1 MILLRKSW
9 RQTQF
14 VAQHPTFS
22 HGHKNPSER
31 YVNATILLQ
40 GCVEAA
46 AEVLAKVDLRVD
58 PCEDFY
64 QFACGNYIS
73 SSAIADDKV
82 DIDGQYDSKEF
93 SIV

>member
-1 MILLRKSW
+1 M
-9 RQTQF
+9 
-14 VAQHPTFS
+14 
-22 HGHKNPSER
+22 
-31 YVNATILLQ
+31 
-40 GCVEAA
+40 EAA

-82 DIDGQYDSKEF
+82 DIDEVTSSERSNFMDKR
-93 SIV
+93 SIN

>member
-1 MILLRKSW
+1 M
-9 RQTQF
+9 
-14 VAQHPTFS
+14 
-22 HGHKNPSER
+22 
-31 YVNATILLQ
+31 
-40 GCVEAA
+40 EAA

-82 DIDGQYDSKEF
+82 DVIDWQNDSKEF
-93 SIV
+93 SIVWSNFMDKRSIN

>member
-1 MILLRKSW
+1 M
-9 RQTQF
+9 
-14 VAQHPTFS
+14 
-22 HGHKNPSER
+22 
-31 YVNATILLQ
+31 
-40 GCVEAA
+40 EAA

>member
-1 MILLRKSW
+1 MSGCRSTKLL
-9 RQTQF
+9 
-14 VAQHPTFS
+14 P
-22 HGHKNPSER
+22 R
-31 YVNATILLQ
+31 YVNVTTLLQ

-82 DIDGQYDSKEF
+82 DIE
-93 SIV
+93 I

>member
-1 MILLRKSW
+1 M
-9 RQTQF
+9 
-14 VAQHPTFS
+14 
-22 HGHKNPSER
+22 
-31 YVNATILLQ
+31 
-40 GCVEAA
+40 EAA

-82 DIDGQYDSKEF
+82 DIE
-93 SIV
+93 I